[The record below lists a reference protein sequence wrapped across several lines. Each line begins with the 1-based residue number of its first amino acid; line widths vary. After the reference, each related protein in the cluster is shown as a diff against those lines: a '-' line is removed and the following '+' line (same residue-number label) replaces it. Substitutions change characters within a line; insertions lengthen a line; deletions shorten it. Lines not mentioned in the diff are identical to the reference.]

1 LALEAALIPAALAPT
16 TTIRSATP
24 ITALENAAAPQTNRT

>member
-1 LALEAALIPAALAPT
+1 LAPT

-24 ITALENAAAPQTNRT
+24 ITALENAGCISNESHLTPY